1 VSTASTERLLGEL
14 VGEVRG
20 LRLDVEALKDAHRNN
35 AAKRSMLHEIL
46 ENVKTEVVLIK
57 KEIEDT
63 RPDIQRCRMLR
74 HWGIVSVGFIGL
86 GASVFGL
93 WEHIKRIFQ

>member
-1 VSTASTERLLGEL
+1 MSTASTERLLGEL

-20 LRLDVEALKDAHRNN
+20 LRLDVEALKDAHRDN
-35 AAKRSMLHEIL
+35 AAKRGMLHEIL

-74 HWGIVSVGFIGL
+74 HWGIVSIGFIGL

>member
-1 VSTASTERLLGEL
+1 MTTASTERLLGEL

-20 LRLDVEALKDAHRNN
+20 LRLDVEALKDAHRDN

-57 KEIEDT
+57 KEMEDT

-74 HWGIVSVGFIGL
+74 HWGVVSAGFIGL
-86 GASVFGL
+86 GAAVFGFWDYL
-93 WEHIKRIFQ
+93 RRIFQ